1 MADGGAG
8 PTGGGTQRSSLTTFT
23 LVAGGMLLLVYGLQ
37 GWLSPSTEE
46 PAATEG
52 EGASTELISDEVG
65 SEDDAARDAAE
76 TEARAAARE
85 DQRTTFFIRTDRFEA
100 GFDNLAG
107 GMRSFRLLGHRFEDE
122 QGVVLDLVTTDRD
135 EFLPLRIELPGVN
148 IPDDAVWEMT
158 LESETSLLLRWVGEG
173 LEVTRRIEAGTG
185 PYQIWQTVNV
195 RNLGTDTRRMRLSVH
210 AYHYVDRDDESA
222 GLFGLGGR
230 STAISEGLCRTDEE
244 VERKDREAL
253 LEAHGYG
260 GDVDFVGIENTY
272 FVTALAPGEIDQ
284 PAERCGLYS
293 SDRGDDGSGEPAGS
307 LFHAELKYPITE
319 IAPGSEHRWRVLAY
333 VGPKDWTALE
343 SAGHSLEEVV
353 NLGTFAIIARAF
365 AQLLAWIHGF
375 TGNWGLAII
384 LLTLMVRIALFP
396 LMERQFRSMAPM
408 RKLKPELDLISKRFP
423 DDLEK
428 RQAAQMELYRKHGI
442 NPASQM
448 LGCLPLLLQ
457 MPVFFALYTSLSTNV
472 ELFHQPFYLWW
483 TDLSAP
489 DPFFVLPLLLVAL
502 MHLQQRITP
511 NTMDPQQARIM
522 MVVMPIMMG
531 VFMLVLPSGLC
542 LYMLTNSVLGI
553 GQQQLNLYRTTRDDA
568 LAEAAKAAKAAA
580 PEIVSDAPAAPA
592 EPKKTTG
599 GASARRD
606 KARRPSRG

>member
-1 MADGGAG
+1 MADQGGA
-8 PTGGGTQRSSLTTFT
+8 PRSSLTTFM
-23 LVAGGMLLLVYGLQ
+23 LVAGGMLLLTYGLQ
-37 GWLSPSTEE
+37 GWLSPPEE
-46 PAATEG
+46 TPAPGEG
-52 EGASTELISDEVG
+52 EGIELATDE
-65 SEDDAARDAAE
+65 EEAARLAAE
-76 TEARAAARE
+76 AAARSE
-85 DQRTTFFIRTDRFEA
+85 ARETRRETFFIRTDRFEA

-107 GMRSFRLLGHRFEDE
+107 AMRSFELVGEQFRDE
-122 QGVVLDLVTTDRD
+122 SGARLDLVTTRFDQY
-135 EFLPLRIELPGVN
+135 LPLRIELPGAD
-148 IPDDAVWEMT
+148 IPADAVWEVT
-158 LESETSLLLRWVGEG
+158 QESERSLLLRWSGNG
-173 LEVTRRIEAGTG
+173 IEVTRRIEAGEG

-195 RNLGTDTRRMRLSVH
+195 RNVGSASRRMRLTAH
-210 AYHYVDRDDESA
+210 AYHYVRRDDESA
-222 GLFGLGGR
+222 GFFGGR
-230 STAISEGLCRTDEE
+230 TTAISSGICRTDEE

-260 GDVDFVGIENTY
+260 GQVDFVGIENTY
-272 FVTALAPGEIDQ
+272 FVTALAPAEGDQ
-284 PAERCGLYS
+284 PAERCGLYAADFTVAGE
-293 SDRGDDGSGEPAGS
+293 SDPDGS
-307 LFHAELKYPITE
+307 LFHAELKYPVAE

-333 VGPKDWTALE
+333 VGPKDWSALE
-343 SAGHSLEEVV
+343 RAGHSLEEVV

-365 AQLLAWIHGF
+365 AELLAWIHGL

-408 RKLKPELDLISKRFP
+408 RKLKPELDEISKRFEG
-423 DDLEK
+423 DLEK

-472 ELFHQPFYLWW
+472 ELFHQPFYLYWQ
-483 TDLSAP
+483 DLSAP
-489 DPFFVLPLLLVAL
+489 DPFFVLPLLLVGL

-531 VFMLVLPSGLC
+531 VFMLFLPSGLC

-553 GQQQLNLYRTTRDDA
+553 GQQQLNLWRTAREDA
-568 LAEAAKAAKAAA
+568 AAAVAKASA
-580 PEIVSDAPAAPA
+580 PAVEGAGGAAPA
-592 EPKKTTG
+592 VATETKKTSA

-606 KARRPSRG
+606 KRRPSRG